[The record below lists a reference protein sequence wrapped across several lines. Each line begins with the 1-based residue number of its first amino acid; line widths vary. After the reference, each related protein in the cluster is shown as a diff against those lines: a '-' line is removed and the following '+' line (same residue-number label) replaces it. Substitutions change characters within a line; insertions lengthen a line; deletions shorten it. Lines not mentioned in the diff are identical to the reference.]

1 MKVIYFTGTLIM
13 GLFLTQVA
21 TAQQVNAFSV
31 SQAVDYA
38 MQNAVPVRNALL
50 DYKIQKEVNRE
61 ITSAAL
67 PNLSANA
74 IVTRYFDIPTQV
86 VPDFISPSTYQVLID
101 QGVKDG
107 SGNPITM
114 PATGF
119 GSLPFQLGANWTASG
134 AIELSQILFDGQVFV
149 GLQARA
155 SSLRF
160 ADRKT
165 DVTKEDIKVN
175 VQKVYYQLVVGK
187 LQMTSIDAN
196 ISRFEKLL
204 GETRE
209 IYKNGFAERLD
220 VDKVSVQLNNLLTE
234 KIKVQNRLDAG
245 MAGLKFLL
253 NMPQQDSLVL
263 TDSISEENIKEGIL
277 DTAYQ
282 YADRKEYQMLQE
294 ALKLNKFNIKRYQLS
309 ALPTLALFSSY
320 GKNAQRNEFDF
331 FDNGTWFTSSLV
343 GAKLSVPIFQ
353 GFARKARVEKA
364 RLEARKTENNIEQ
377 LKASIDYDVKQSTL
391 NIRSAIATVD
401 NQKRNMELAESVYN
415 STVLK
420 YQQGLGSNLEIY
432 NAQTELKVAQN
443 NYYGALYDAIIAR
456 IDYLKAI
463 GKL

>member
-1 MKVIYFTGTLIM
+1 MLI
-13 GLFLTQVA
+13 GKIA
-21 TAQQVNAFSV
+21 AAQEVKQLSV

-38 MQNAVPVRNALL
+38 MQNAVPVKNALL

-61 ITSAAL
+61 VTSAAL
-67 PNLSANA
+67 PNLSANTV
-74 IVTRYFDIPTQV
+74 VTRYFDIPTQV

-107 SGNPITM
+107 NGNTITM
-114 PATGF
+114 PAGGF

-160 ADRKT
+160 AERKA
-165 DVTKEDIKVN
+165 DVTKEEIKAN
-175 VQKVYYQLVVGK
+175 VQKIYYQLVVGN
-187 LQMTSIDAN
+187 LQMTSLDAN

-204 GETRE
+204 FETRE

-220 VDKVSVQLNNLLTE
+220 VDKVNVQLNNLVTE

-253 NMPQQDSLVL
+253 NMPQRDSLVL
-263 TDSISEENIKEGIL
+263 TDSISEDGLKDGLL

-282 YADRKEYQMLQE
+282 YTERKDYQLLQE
-294 ALKLNKFNIKRYQLS
+294 ALKLNRFNVKRYQLS

-320 GKNAQRNEFDF
+320 GKNAQRNKFDF
-331 FDNGTWFTSSLV
+331 FGKGTWFTSSLV
-343 GAKLSVPIFQ
+343 GAKLSIPIFQ

-364 RLEARKTENNIEQ
+364 RYEMQKTENNIEQ
-377 LKASIDYDVKQSTL
+377 LQASIDYDVKQSTL
-391 NIRSAIATVD
+391 NIRTALATVD
-401 NQKRNMELAESVYN
+401 NQKRNMELAESVYH

-456 IDYLKAI
+456 IDYLKAT

>member
-1 MKVIYFTGTLIM
+1 MKVLYTLAFFI
-13 GLFLTQVA
+13 A
-21 TAQQVNAFSV
+21 TSGAVSAQQVNSFSV
-31 SQAVDYA
+31 AQAVDYA
-38 MQNAVPVRNALL
+38 MQNAVPVKNALL

-61 ITSAAL
+61 VTSAAL
-67 PNLSANA
+67 PNLSANT

-114 PATGF
+114 PAGGF

-160 ADRKT
+160 AERKT
-165 DVTKEDIKVN
+165 EVTKEEIKAN
-175 VQKVYYQLVVGK
+175 VQKIYYQLVVGN
-187 LQMTSIDAN
+187 LQMTSLDAN
-196 ISRFEKLL
+196 IARFEKLL

-209 IYKNGFAERLD
+209 IFKNGFAERLD
-220 VDKVSVQLNNLLTE
+220 VDKVNVQLNNLITE

-253 NMPQQDSLVL
+253 NMPQGDSLVL
-263 TDSISEENIKEGIL
+263 TDSISEESLKEGLL

-282 YADRKEYQMLQE
+282 YTNRKDYQMLQE
-294 ALKLNKFNIKRYQLS
+294 ALKLNKFNVKRYRLS
-309 ALPTLALFSSY
+309 ALPTVALFSSY
-320 GKNAQRNEFDF
+320 GKNAQRNKFDF
-331 FDNGTWFTSSLV
+331 FDKGTWFTSSLV
-343 GAKLSVPIFQ
+343 GARLSVPIFQ
-353 GFARKARVEKA
+353 GFARKARVDKA
-364 RLEARKTENNIEQ
+364 RYEAQKTGNNIEQ
-377 LKASIDYDVKQSTL
+377 LKASIDYEVKQSSL
-391 NIRSAIATVD
+391 NIRSALATVD
-401 NQKRNMELAESVYN
+401 NQKRNMQLAESVYN

-420 YQQGLGSNLEIY
+420 YQQGLGSNIEIY

-456 IDYLKAI
+456 IDYLKAA